1 MTPKTQ
7 SEVQTLISR
16 VDRLG
21 WISLEARNLGYGS
34 SLLEEELAGEG
45 GADRVEERVID
56 ELGEFDGIQHESL
69 DCKPF
74 LLSI

>member
-34 SLLEEELAGEG
+34 SLLEEEE
-45 GADRVEERVID
+45 D
-56 ELGEFDGIQHESL
+56 
-69 DCKPF
+69 
-74 LLSI
+74 

>member
-34 SLLEEELAGEG
+34 SLLEEE
-45 GADRVEERVID
+45 EEDWVD
-56 ELGEFDGIQHESL
+56 SPSF
-69 DCKPF
+69 F
-74 LLSI
+74 LLEGDMIIRFHFDSAGIIYEGIP